1 MKVASAV
8 SSLNSH
14 TYALKTLTLFDI
26 FSFHLREGTINVI
39 CIYFLKL
46 RDAKKPSHGLHI

>member
-1 MKVASAV
+1 MKVVSVV

-26 FSFHLREGTINVI
+26 FSFHLREGTINVV